1 MASKEQRT
9 DEEEEWKRE
18 RVKIILLIFDITT
31 RTLDLI
37 FRR

>member
-1 MASKEQRT
+1 MARKEQRT

-18 RVKIILLIFDITT
+18 QVKITLLIFDILT
-31 RTLDLI
+31 RTLYLI